1 MKITLTAL
9 TLVTLTAFAT
19 GCDPEP
25 AAASGVP
32 TFRDG
37 EIVSPPTTPI
47 GGTIKSGGGHD
58 NPYDI
63 IVRGFDRA
71 PYEVQIAFYAEVE
84 QQLTAY
90 FTAQFLADEHVYEE
104 CPWACDELGLTWD
117 EGVNVQGLRYVHDA
131 VVIAEDASGLY
142 WETNVEGTAQVGCG
156 CE

>member
-25 AAASGVP
+25 ASASGVP

-37 EIVSPPTTPI
+37 ELVNPPTTPI

-58 NPYDI
+58 NPFELI
-63 IVRGFDRA
+63 LRGFDRA
-71 PYEVQIAFYAEVE
+71 PLEVKPAFDAEVE
-84 QQLTAY
+84 QQLTTH
-90 FTAQFLADEHVYEE
+90 FKTQFLANERVYEE
-104 CPWACDELGLTWD
+104 CPWACDDLGLTWD
-117 EGVNVQGLRYVHDA
+117 EGVNVASIRYVHDA
-131 VVIAEDASGLY
+131 VVVAENASGLY
-142 WETNVEGTAQVGCG
+142 WETNVEAVASVGCG